1 MRPVRGLALSV
12 VVAGACAQ
20 APRERG
26 FAHCS
31 PPTSGVDLQT
41 ALSGYTQLEAWCMVD
56 TDASGQLIFQPQALP
71 YALTTPL
78 FSDYAEK
85 TRTVWLPPGATVPYD
100 ADSWL
105 DFPVG
110 TIISKTFAFAAD
122 ERTPG
127 VDVTLIETRILSRD
141 PSEWTA
147 LTYEWDA
154 AGREATLNIAGALHD
169 VSFIAPSGE
178 TKQAKYLLPTQTQC
192 AQCHESNKVL
202 HPIGPKARLL
212 NRDFNY
218 PDGSTENQLA
228 KWSAAGLL
236 TGAPDPAAAPAQVAW
251 DDTSAPVDARARAWL
266 EVNCAHCHSD
276 DGLARTTGLFLW
288 ASVTDPTTFGVCK
301 PPVATGPASG
311 GLRYDIVPGQPDQSI
326 LVYRISSTTPAIMM
340 PEIGRS
346 LAHDEGVALIRMWI
360 SGLTG
365 SCK

>member
-1 MRPVRGLALSV
+1 MRRALLALSL
-12 VVAGACAQ
+12 AAAAC

-26 FAHCS
+26 FAHCT
-31 PPTSGVDLQT
+31 PPTGGVDLQT
-41 ALSGYTQLEAWCMVD
+41 ALDSYGHLEDWCMVD
-56 TDASGQLIFQPQALP
+56 TDASGQLIFQQQALQ

-85 TRTVWLPPGATVPYD
+85 TRTVWLPPGASVPYN
-100 ADSWL
+100 ADTFL

-110 TIISKTFAFAAD
+110 TIISKTFAFARD
-122 ERTPG
+122 ERMPG
-127 VDVTLIETRILSRD
+127 VDVTLLETRILSRN

-147 LTYEWDA
+147 LTYEWDT

-178 TKQAKYLLPTQTQC
+178 MKEAKYLLPTQTQC
-192 AQCHESNKVL
+192 AQCHESSKVL

-212 NRDFNY
+212 NRDFTY

-236 TGAPDPAAAPAQVAW
+236 AGAPDPSAAPAQVAW
-251 DDTSAPVDARARAWL
+251 DDQSAPVDARARAWL

-276 DGLARTTGLFLW
+276 DGLARTTGLFFW
-288 ASVTDPTTFGVCK
+288 ASVTDPASYGVCK
-301 PPVATGPASG
+301 PPVAVGPASG
-311 GLRYDIVPGQPDQSI
+311 GLQFDIVPGQPDQSI

-346 LAHDEGVALIRMWI
+346 LAHDEGVALIRQWI

-365 SCK
+365 TCQ